1 MRVRRAAGLLA
12 ALLWLF
18 FLLLA
23 RGPARFDG
31 RAAAQPPRPK
41 LHRVVVTSE
50 EGPALDEALLAA
62 LRELFMRVGLVLV
75 ETDEGKDEGLLARV
89 RIQRDA
95 DAATVRVFSVTAKK
109 LASTHR
115 VPRAETDALF
125 RETIAHVVLNAVEPL
140 VVERAQL
147 EATMVGASSEP
158 GGESAEPLAT
168 DGPKREG
175 PAAHYSLGVGAGPLI
190 VGELWGARL
199 AGRADVYVATRLPS
213 VFGLTLGG
221 VLPRTRERGAVHSRF
236 DILFARISAGVEPW
250 LSRLARLGILLS
262 AGVDLLRVDID
273 PKRVPDQVLPR
284 QRVPDFM
291 LGALVQMRFPLW
303 GGFELQALVGCDLDI
318 NPHEFAVTDG
328 ATRTKLYT
336 PNRARPY
343 AGLFVAWSSL

>member
-1 MRVRRAAGLLA
+1 MKVRLAAGLLA

-18 FLLLA
+18 VA
-23 RGPARFDG
+23 RVV
-31 RAAAQPPRPK
+31 AQPVTPR

-62 LRELFMRVGLVLV
+62 LRELFTRVGLVLV

-125 RETIAHVVLNAVEPL
+125 RETVAHVVLNAVEPL
-140 VVERAQL
+140 VVERLEL
-147 EATMVGASSEP
+147 EATMVGAVSEP
-158 GGESAEPLAT
+158 AGRDAAPLAEEGST
-168 DGPKREG
+168 RER
-175 PAAHYSLGVGAGPLI
+175 PAAHYGLGVGGAALVI
-190 VGELWGARL
+190 GELWGTRL
-199 AGRADVYVATRLPS
+199 AGRADAYVATRVPS

-221 VLPRTRERGAVHSRF
+221 VLPRTRERGGVHSRF
-236 DILFARISAGVEPW
+236 DILFARITAGVEPW
-250 LSRLARLGILLS
+250 VSRFARLGILLD
-262 AGVDLLRVDID
+262 AGVDLLRAEAD

-284 QRVPDFM
+284 QRVVDFM

-303 GGFELQALVGCDLDI
+303 GGLELQALVGCDLDL

-328 ATRTKLYT
+328 ATRTKLFT

-343 AGLFVAWSSL
+343 AGLNVAWSSL